1 VVAVVG
7 RSALCFCCLLLLNE
21 DVMNSAEEVVEE
33 CGGCRRPVDLVFL
46 LSAFLLN
53 EDVMNSAED
62 VVCML
67 SWFIF
72 LFYLSIYN
80 IYRRSFDMK
89 QNTD

>member
-1 VVAVVG
+1 V
-7 RSALCFCCLLLLNE
+7 RENE
-21 DVMNSAEEVVEE
+21 PEE
-33 CGGCRRPVDLVFL
+33 CGGCRRPAGLVFL

-72 LFYLSIYN
+72 LFYLSI
-80 IYRRSFDMK
+80 ISVGEALI
-89 QNTD
+89 